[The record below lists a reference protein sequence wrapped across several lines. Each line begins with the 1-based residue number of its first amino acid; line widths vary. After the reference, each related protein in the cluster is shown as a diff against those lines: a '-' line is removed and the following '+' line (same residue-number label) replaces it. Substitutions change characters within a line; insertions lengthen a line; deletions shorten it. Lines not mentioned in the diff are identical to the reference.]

1 MPLWIQPILVLQVLL
16 QNKPCIVMVI
26 IFVVIPLL
34 TGNVLFHVR
43 VQAERAAGVPTVFQ
57 TKPVNPQATR
67 TNPTT
72 ATTTGVH
79 MPSGYGTAANR
90 ANTKRR

>member
-1 MPLWIQPILVLQVLL
+1 M
-16 QNKPCIVMVI
+16 I

-34 TGNVLFHVR
+34 TGNVLFRVQG

-57 TKPVNPQATR
+57 TNPVNPQATR

-72 ATTTGVH
+72 ATTTGIH
-79 MPSGYGTAANR
+79 MSSGYGTAANQ
-90 ANTKRR
+90 ANTNNKGVISTTTTTNTYQANQANTNN